1 MSNISFVN
9 DTFAVG
15 EGGAE
20 LETMEALGQQVWKS
34 ALAGRFRLKS
44 KLRKMSSD
52 FDFSRGQSSQFGG
65 EKKERKKGVLE
76 CSHLG

>member
-1 MSNISFVN
+1 M
-9 DTFAVG
+9 FAVG

-34 ALAGRFRLKS
+34 ALAGRFMLKN

-52 FDFSRGQSSQFGG
+52 FDFSRGQSSQFGKKK
-65 EKKERKKGVLE
+65 KKERKKGVLE